1 MDELVPTSGRLPASL
16 KIKYGPVG
24 LLGRF
29 FLWAD
34 AAAQERGIKLYFA
47 GLQDLVAA
55 NKANSDSWRP
65 LVPVFDPVLG
75 GMRPEMG
82 FVLIGRD
89 KHERV
94 VATHAARLY
103 EWSASLKDEA
113 TSLRMFYA
121 DPAAAFARGDRCEIA
136 APVAQNITGRVVF
149 SGAAWYRRD
158 FRGKGLG
165 GILPRISRAYAFTR
179 WNSDFT
185 IAMMGDAVF
194 AGGMAERSGYTK
206 AEPSSVE
213 LVASPLGAMRCALA
227 WVQPDELLAD
237 LAAVMDQAP
246 VPFIESDL
254 AEAANR

>member
-1 MDELVPTSGRLPASL
+1 MEEPVPTSGRLPANL
-16 KIKYGPVG
+16 KIKHGPAG

-34 AAAQERGIKLYFA
+34 SAAQERGVKLYFA
-47 GLQDLVAA
+47 SLQDLVAA

-89 KHERV
+89 KHEQV
-94 VATHAARLY
+94 VATHAARLF
-103 EWSASLKDEA
+103 EWSTSLKDEA
-113 TSLRMFYA
+113 ASLRLFYA
-121 DPAAAFARGDRCEIA
+121 DPAAAFARGDRCEIS

-165 GILPRISRAYAFTR
+165 GILPRISRAYAFTH
-179 WNSDFT
+179 WNSDFI

-213 LVASPLGAMRCALA
+213 LVASPLGTMRCALA
-227 WVQPDELLAD
+227 WTQPDELLAD
-237 LAAVMDQAP
+237 LAAVLDQAP
-246 VPFIESDL
+246 VPFIEPGL